1 MTPFPFPLAHGAL
14 GWWDEIFIALAV
26 GIFLVMFF
34 APLVNTALRRTRDDS
49 QTASTSPDAAPP
61 TENTPDTF
69 RLE

>member
-1 MTPFPFPLAHGAL
+1 MTRLFPLAHGAL

-26 GIFLVMFF
+26 GIFLVMFL
-34 APLVNTALRRTRDDS
+34 APLLNTALRRTDNGA
-49 QTASTSPDAAPP
+49 QAANTTPDAAPP